1 MVRASFRTVRAG
13 NVEKIF
19 FAKVEAWV
27 VYAIVAVM
35 ALLAILYGWTVMKA
49 ANGPRKLGAVQ
60 AAALTTARIPDTVKA
75 IIRNKDPREADRT
88 SRFGDKAGWI
98 PSSDGDATGLDGY
111 LLLSRFSGDDGR
123 AVVELV
129 DLADFTTRHR
139 WLTDADSLLA
149 DAPRE
154 STVTDF
160 SGWNTWRFRAIHPL
174 LLPDGGLI
182 MKDHETPLFRLDA
195 CGGTVWM
202 EATDLYHHSTNL
214 DAEGHLWVPSR
225 IEPSDQSPSPDF
237 NDDGAT
243 ELTLDGERLGVISV
257 TETMIENGLM
267 PIILTAGGFDDDPIH
282 LNDIEPVLADGPYW
296 KKGDLF
302 LSLRHK
308 SLVMLVRPST
318 RKILWYRIGPWMAQ
332 HDVDILDDH
341 RISVFDNAAYDR
353 GAGSYIDGNNQ
364 VMIYDFATDT
374 VTSPWKAAMEKM
386 DMLTASEGL
395 VDFTLSGHLVM
406 EESNSGRIVIL
417 DRAGGLV
424 GEYYNRTEDGRRFK
438 MAWSRY
444 VPKAQGDAAL
454 TALAT
459 SSCSR

>member
-1 MVRASFRTVRAG
+1 
-13 NVEKIF
+13 
-19 FAKVEAWV
+19 
-27 VYAIVAVM
+27 
-35 ALLAILYGWTVMKA
+35 
-49 ANGPRKLGAVQ
+49 
-60 AAALTTARIPDTVKA
+60 
-75 IIRNKDPREADRT
+75 
-88 SRFGDKAGWI
+88 
-98 PSSDGDATGLDGY
+98 
-111 LLLSRFSGDDGR
+111 
-123 AVVELV
+123 
-129 DLADFTTRHR
+129 
-139 WLTDADSLLA
+139 
-149 DAPRE
+149 
-154 STVTDF
+154 
-160 SGWNTWRFRAIHPL
+160 
-174 LLPDGGLI
+174 
-182 MKDHETPLFRLDA
+182 
-195 CGGTVWM
+195 
-202 EATDLYHHSTNL
+202 
-214 DAEGHLWVPSR
+214 
-225 IEPSDQSPSPDF
+225 
-237 NDDGAT
+237 
-243 ELTLDGERLGVISV
+243 
-257 TETMIENGLM
+257 
-267 PIILTAGGFDDDPIH
+267 
-282 LNDIEPVLADGPYW
+282 
-296 KKGDLF
+296 
-302 LSLRHK
+302 
-308 SLVMLVRPST
+308 MLVRPST